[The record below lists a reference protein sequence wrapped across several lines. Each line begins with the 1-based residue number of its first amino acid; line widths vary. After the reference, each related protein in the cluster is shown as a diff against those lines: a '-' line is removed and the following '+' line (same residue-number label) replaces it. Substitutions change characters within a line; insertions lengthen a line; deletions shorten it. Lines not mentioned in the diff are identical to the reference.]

1 MGSNPTPSARAKSI
15 LRHVAL
21 FLLHFRAF
29 FLTSLSSAIY
39 RQLRQASHFVY
50 MMCIAASG
58 NVYIAQSAMCIRSG
72 RADAYRYGHKKSE
85 GGR

>member
-1 MGSNPTPSARAKSI
+1 MGSNPTPSASI
-15 LRHVAL
+15 QSTLRCAAL
-21 FLLHFRAF
+21 ILLQIGAF
-29 FLTSLSSAIY
+29 FLISLSSAIY